1 LFDIARDGK
10 WIPLHSL
17 GNILGNLASK
27 NVLKISDIQAQ
38 AYAEQK
44 DLPSTQNIQTTI
56 DNFLLLK
63 RKNYGFS
70 LSKKVGDILKNKLS

>member
-1 LFDIARDGK
+1 LE
-10 WIPLHSL
+10 L
-17 GNILGNLASK
+17 
-27 NVLKISDIQAQ
+27 SDQQVQ

-44 DLPSTQNIQTTI
+44 DLQISQNIQTTR